1 MTYHDS
7 KHSTDK
13 PDIPDYDQD
22 FGDGKQNTKNT
33 KVRKRIDELLEEK
46 RLKQLLDGSDYWE
59 I

>member
-7 KHSTDK
+7 NNSTDK
-13 PDIPDYDQD
+13 PDIPDYEQD
-22 FGDGKQNTKNT
+22 LANSKQKIKNT

-46 RLKQLLDGSDYWE
+46 RLKQLLDASDDWD